1 MYIFKSALA
10 SLSSISKGIGVAVMM
25 IAVTTGSFVS
35 ILILVL
41 TILTCRRIYRHR
53 NYKRADRDET
63 TMPSKPNDADE
74 TELPDL
80 I

>member
-1 MYIFKSALA
+1 MNDMKVWT
-10 SLSSISKGIGVAVMM
+10 SKNPNIIVA
-25 IAVTTGSFVS
+25 ATAGSFVS

-41 TILTCRRIYRHR
+41 TILTCRRMYRHR
-53 NYKRADRDET
+53 NYKRADSNDDT
-63 TMPSKPNDADE
+63 VISKPSIADE